1 MSIVTLWELYND
13 DSPIPA
19 PIIDDGILLDKTMLM
34 IIGAPKNKKTFLAW
48 NIAIALARGEG
59 FACFKVKEEKRV
71 LILSAEGGKFQMRD
85 RLRTMITNPNENV
98 LSNVSYSNK
107 LIFDLNNEESFQ
119 HLIDQVQTEKPEVII
134 LDPLIRFISEDEN
147 SSVKIGQVFQRL
159 RTLIDDFDISLI
171 IVDHTGK
178 DPSKGARGSSVKR
191 SEYDSAIYMHSKDNN
206 SRLSFDM
213 RHIETPDDKHIKF
226 NSETCWF
233 ENSEIQNTDYGVLEL
248 LRSNPALEKS
258 ELASGYMD
266 LYQCSQATAY
276 RHILKSV
283 DSGFINQIEG
293 KYYPTENLN

>member
-19 PIIDDGILLDKTMLM
+19 PIIDNGILLDKTMLM

-59 FACFKVKEEKRV
+59 FACFKVKEEKKV

-85 RLRTMITNPNENV
+85 RLRKMITNPNEDI

-178 DPSKGARGSSVKR
+178 DSSKGARGSSVKR
-191 SEYDSAIYMHSKDNN
+191 SEYDSAIYMHRKDNN

-213 RHIETPDDKHIKF
+213 RHVETPDDEYIKF
-226 NSETCWF
+226 NSETFWF
-233 ENSEIQNTDYGVLEL
+233 ENSVNHNTDYNVLEL
-248 LRSNPALEKS
+248 VGSNPALEES
-258 ELASGYMD
+258 ELVSGYMRINK
-266 LYQCSQATAY
+266 CSKQTAY
-276 RHILKSV
+276 RHIDKSV
-283 DSGFINQIEG
+283 DSGLINQIER

>member
-48 NIAIALARGEG
+48 NIAIALAKGEG
-59 FACFKVKEEKRV
+59 FACFKVKEEKKV
-71 LILSAEGGKFQMRD
+71 LILSAEGGKFKMRN
-85 RLRTMITNPNENV
+85 RLRTMITNPNEDV
-98 LSNVSYSNK
+98 LCNASYSNK
-107 LIFDLNNEESFQ
+107 LIFDLNDEESFQ

-134 LDPLIRFISEDEN
+134 LDPLIKFISEDEN
-147 SSVKIGQVFQRL
+147 SSVKMGQVFRRL

-178 DPSKGARGSSVKR
+178 DSSKGARGSSVKR
-191 SEYDSAIYMHSKDNN
+191 SEYDSAIYMRSKDNN

-213 RHIETPDDKHIKF
+213 RHVETPDDEYIKF

-258 ELASGYMD
+258 ELASGYM
-266 LYQCSQATAY
+266 LVNECSQPTAY
-276 RHILKSV
+276 RHINKSV
-283 DSGFINQIEG
+283 DSGFIVLIDG
-293 KYYPTENLN
+293 KYHPAENLN